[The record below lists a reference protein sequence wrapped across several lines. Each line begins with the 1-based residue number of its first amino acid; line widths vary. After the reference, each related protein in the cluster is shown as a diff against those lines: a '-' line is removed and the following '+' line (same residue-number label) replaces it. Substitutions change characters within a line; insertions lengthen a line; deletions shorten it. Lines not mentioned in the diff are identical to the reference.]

1 MFDNV
6 HTGWLAGDDYQQA
19 AQLREQEYRRALD
32 QAGFTELSE
41 LPNDSEPAS
50 DAGTPIFDSMTRRLQ
65 GGWVDDNPGEV
76 GK

>member
-1 MFDNV
+1 MFDDV
-6 HTGWLAGDDYQQA
+6 HAGWLAGDDYERA
-19 AQLREQEYRRALD
+19 AQRREADYRRAVD
-32 QAGFTELSE
+32 QAGFTEL
-41 LPNDSEPAS
+41 PNDTEPAS